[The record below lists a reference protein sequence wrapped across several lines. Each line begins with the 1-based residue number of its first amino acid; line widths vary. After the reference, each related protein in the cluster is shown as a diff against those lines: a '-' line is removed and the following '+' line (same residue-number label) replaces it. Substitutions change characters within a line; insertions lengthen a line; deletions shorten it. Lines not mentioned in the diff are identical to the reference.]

1 MGLPCYHICE
11 PEIKDEVDPDVYEEQ
26 VGMMEMVL
34 DVDDIIEEM
43 TDIRSEYCKY

>member
-1 MGLPCYHICE
+1 M
-11 PEIKDEVDPDVYEEQ
+11 DEVDPDVYEEQ
-26 VGMMEMVL
+26 VGMMEMGL